1 MSRRRTHYQRLG
13 GWRPGGGRPRLPEDV
28 KRTIQTKVMWNDSEL
43 ARVDRAIA
51 HLGFTGRA
59 DFFRQAA
66 LEMADRAIRG
76 AH

>member
-1 MSRRRTHYQRLG
+1 M
-13 GWRPGGGRPRLPEDV
+13 PEDV

-76 AH
+76 VH